1 MQMQRRRALVTVLTW
16 LMATAGPVRADG
28 PAFLVKDINTTQ
40 AVREPVED
48 EPSSN
53 PHDFTVLDGVVYFV
67 AADVF
72 DSYGEGPNGVELWR
86 SDGTPGGTALVKD
99 IWPGPGSSQPT
110 GLQVFAGALYF
121 LGSDGDRGVSLWRS
135 DGSAIGT
142 ERVGTTGLDG
152 NPAGLVRLGS
162 DWLALISDQDGTALW
177 RIDGDSGAFERV
189 ALVSPIPNRPQPSD
203 VRLTAGERVAYFV
216 ISDERHGIELWHSD
230 GTAAGTAVVAD
241 INPGPSASWP
251 HDLLVQGDSVLFA
264 ADDGVHGEALW
275 RADERGATLVADV
288 APGDQHAFLVGLTSL
303 DGTVIF
309 AATDSSSETAAL
321 WRTDGT
327 ADGTQRIAAIPPVI
341 DPARPFIPFGGMLYF
356 GAGAKT
362 AELWRT
368 DGTAAG
374 TARVR
379 RFASPRNY
387 YIVPTLADA
396 GDHLMFLLGTNSGV
410 ELWRSDGSASGT
422 LRLRTFA
429 WITDRFGGPFEGAV
443 TGDGT
448 FVFGADDGSGV
459 EPWRSDGTA
468 EGTAQLAEI
477 SPGATD
483 LFNEYDGLYQSFT
496 DLAGT
501 LAFLADDRQGS
512 GYLWKSDG
520 TESGTVS
527 VADVVPA
534 PNFLPRLLA
543 VGQRLYFMA
552 ASPEAGQELWELPA
566 LGEPPRLLADIY
578 PGPFGSLPTL
588 LGNLDGELIIAADDG
603 VHGTELWA
611 PYGDGLVADIA
622 PGPDSS
628 WPSEPVLLNGRLYFL
643 AARALWRTDGTA
655 EGTERI
661 AGVHAGT
668 DAKMIG
674 GADRLAI
681 LTSNAGT
688 AELWYSDGSPA
699 GTAQVGLFD
708 LPPAQDD
715 LYDVAWPRL
724 LAFEGRT
731 LLFNASDPAHGVEL
745 WRSDG
750 TAAGTALLADIN
762 PGPASSTPEA
772 AASRGDTVL
781 LFADDGA
788 NGLEPWISNGS
799 AAGTMLVADVQ
810 AGPLG
815 SRTRNDE
822 PPTVIGNLFLFAASD
837 GAHGLELWRSDA
849 TAARTVPVQ
858 DIAPDTRSS
867 SPSHFTQSG
876 AHLFFT
882 ANDNQ
887 HSRELW
893 AVPLAEVGCTQNC
906 PDPNAPTPTPRRTP
920 RPIWTPVQPPPT
932 FTPTASPTTASGSPQ
947 HSGGGDG
954 CQVGAE
960 RGSRSAWAWLP
971 LVLLLFLKL
980 GGRGSRR
987 ASSSR

>member
-1 MQMQRRRALVTVLTW
+1 MQRRGAVVTILTW
-16 LMATAGPVRADG
+16 LVVAAGSVRADG

-40 AVREPVED
+40 AVREPLED

-72 DSYGEGPNGVELWR
+72 DSYGEGPNGVELWC

-110 GLQVFAGALYF
+110 GLHAFAGALYF

-135 DGSAIGT
+135 DGTAIGT
-142 ERVGTTGLDG
+142 ERIGTTGLDG
-152 NPAGLVRLGS
+152 SPAGLVRLGL

-189 ALVSPIPNRPQPSD
+189 ALVSPIPNRPHPSD
-203 VRLTAGERVAYFV
+203 VRLTAGEHIAYFV
-216 ISDERHGIELWHSD
+216 ISDERYGIELWRSD

-251 HDLLVQGDSVLFA
+251 HDLVVLNDSVLFA

-275 RADERGATLVADV
+275 RADEHGATLVADV
-288 APGDQHAFLVGLTSL
+288 APGDRDAFLVGLTPL
-303 DGTVIF
+303 DGAVIF
-309 AATDSSSETAAL
+309 AAIDSPGGTAAL
-321 WRTDGT
+321 WRSDGT
-327 ADGTQRIAAIPPVI
+327 ADGTRRIAAIPPVI
-341 DPARPFIPFGGMLYF
+341 DPERPFVHFGGILYF
-356 GAGAKT
+356 GAGAET
-362 AELWRT
+362 AQLWRT

-379 RFASPRNY
+379 RFSTPRNY
-387 YIVPTLADA
+387 YIVPPLADA
-396 GDHLMFLLGTNSGV
+396 GDRLMFLLGTNSGV
-410 ELWRSDGSASGT
+410 ELWRSDGTAAGT
-422 LRLRTFA
+422 VRLRTFA
-429 WITDRFGGPFEGAV
+429 WITDRFGGPFEGAT
-443 TGDGT
+443 TGDGS

-468 EGTAQLAEI
+468 EGTAQLTEI

-483 LFNEYDGLYQSFT
+483 LYNEYDGVYQSFT

-520 TESGTVS
+520 TESGTAS

-543 VGQRLYFMA
+543 VGERLYFVG

-566 LGEPPRLLADIY
+566 LGQPPRQLADIN

-611 PYGDGLVADIA
+611 PYGDGLVADIV

-628 WPSEPVLLNGRLYFL
+628 SPSQPVLLNGSLYFL
-643 AARALWRTDGTA
+643 AGRALWRTDGTA
-655 EGTERI
+655 DGTVRI
-661 AGVHAGT
+661 AEVHAGY

-688 AELWYSDGSPA
+688 AELQYSDGSPE
-699 GTAQVGLFD
+699 GTVQVGLFA
-708 LPPAQDD
+708 LPPAEDD

-724 LAFEGRT
+724 LAFAGRT
-731 LLFNASDPAHGVEL
+731 LLFNANDPAHGVEL

-750 TAAGTALLADIN
+750 TVAGTALLADIN
-762 PGPASSTPEA
+762 PGPASSIPEA
-772 AASRGDTVL
+772 AAARSDVVL
-781 LFADDGA
+781 FFADDGA
-788 NGLEPWISNGS
+788 HGLEPWISNGS
-799 AAGTMLVADVQ
+799 AAGNVLVADVQ

-815 SRTRNDE
+815 SRARNDE
-822 PPTVIGNLFLFAASD
+822 RPAVVGNVFVFAASD
-837 GAHGLELWRSDA
+837 GAHGLELWRSDG
-849 TAARTVPVQ
+849 TAAGTVSVQ

-867 SPSHFTQSG
+867 SPNHFTQSG
-876 AHLFFT
+876 THLFFT

-920 RPIWTPVQPPPT
+920 RPIWTPGQPPPT
-932 FTPTASPTTASGSPQ
+932 FTPTASPTTASGSLQ

-954 CQVGAE
+954 CQIGGE
-960 RGSRSAWAWLP
+960 PSGSSAWALLP
-971 LVLLLFLKL
+971 LVFLFFTKL
-980 GGRGSRR
+980 GGRGSCR
-987 ASSSR
+987 ASSPH